1 MSAPIPT
8 SEPGSLIAGD
18 TAKWL
23 KTLGDY
29 PATAG
34 WVLSYI
40 LINAT
45 SKITFSASA
54 SGADHLVNVAA
65 ATTAS
70 WAAGSYSW
78 RASVALAGEVYT
90 VGSGTITV
98 EPAFGV
104 GVSTLDDRSFAAKA
118 LANIE
123 AYLVDPNNLSA
134 ARYSIAGREIQKIA
148 MVDLLKARDKYK
160 AEVALETAASDAGR
174 GLPDR
179 RRIYVRFGG

>member
-1 MSAPIPT
+1 MSAPTPT
-8 SEPGSLIAGD
+8 TEPASLIAGD

-34 WVLSYI
+34 WVLTYT
-40 LINAT
+40 LISAT
-45 SKITFSASA
+45 AKVTFTASA

-65 ATTAS
+65 ATTAA

-78 RASVALAGEVYT
+78 RAVVSLAGEVYT
-90 VGSGTITV
+90 VDAGTITIK
-98 EPAFGV
+98 PAFSV
-104 GVSTLDDRSFAAKA
+104 ATLDDRSFARSA

-123 AYLVDPNNLSA
+123 AYLVDANNLSA
-134 ARYSIAGREIQKIA
+134 ARYSIAGREIHKIP
-148 MVDLLKARDKYK
+148 MSDLLKARDKYR
-160 AEVALETAASDAGR
+160 AEVALEDAATNAGR